1 MTKRRLLLML
11 LVTAFAGLVSCGKDD
26 NGGGYGGS
34 DGGYAPSSLSG
45 RTILFSDSN
54 LGRVSFSESTCQ
66 PSLTSGGT
74 LVSSSYTYSRT
85 SSTEAK
91 LEYRYRYSY
100 NFVTSGV
107 DYCNMIVTLTLHFDD
122 SDGGLA
128 SGKRKWTWDKNTNTG
143 GNYATSDD
151 FTIF

>member
-1 MTKRRLLLML
+1 MKKARILLFVCIAM
-11 LVTAFAGLVSCGKDD
+11 AFASCGKDD
-26 NGGGYGGS
+26 TGNYGGGANGS
-34 DGGYAPSSLSG
+34 YAPESLSG

-54 LGRVSFSESTCQ
+54 LGRVSFSGSTCT
-66 PSLTSGGT
+66 PSLTSGGN
-74 LVSSSYTYSRT
+74 LISSSYTYTRT
-85 SSTEAK
+85 SATEAQ

-100 NFVTSGV
+100 NFATSGI
-107 DYCNMIVTLTLHFDD
+107 DYCNMTITLKLHFDD

-143 GNYATSDD
+143 GNYSTADS